1 MIIKKVLYI
10 YQSSRKNVFIYKKN
24 IVYPLV
30 EYESNYN
37 KKEDLLFLSN
47 NRFIE
52 VLNCVQFT
60 VVGSLF

>member
-10 YQSSRKNVFIYKKN
+10 KKVKKNVFIYKEK

-30 EYESNYN
+30 EDL
-37 KKEDLLFLSN
+37 EDLLFLSN

-52 VLNCVQFT
+52 VLNCIQFAGI
-60 VVGSLF
+60 GSLF